1 MNQQH
6 EINIYLMYMHMGL
19 FDYDQYLIV
28 EDYILNVRSFILGL
42 LRVELSGLLVRWIR
56 ISGGVSGFGLGK
68 LKICVVG
75 LSVLLVVARF
85 QGQQL

>member
-6 EINIYLMYMHMGL
+6 EINIDLMYMRMGL

-28 EDYILNVRSFILGL
+28 EDYILNVRSFILSL
-42 LRVELSGLLVRWIR
+42 LRVELSDLFVRWIG
-56 ISGGVSGFGLGK
+56 ILGDVSEFGLGM

-75 LSVLLVVARF
+75 LSVLLVVTRF
-85 QGQQL
+85 QGQQ

>member
-6 EINIYLMYMHMGL
+6 EINIYLMYMRMGL

-28 EDYILNVRSFILGL
+28 EDYILNVRSFILSL
-42 LRVELSGLLVRWIR
+42 LKVELSDLLVRWIE
-56 ISGGVSGFGLGK
+56 ILGDVSGFGLGM

-75 LSVLLVVARF
+75 LSVLLVVTRF
-85 QGQQL
+85 QGQK

>member
-6 EINIYLMYMHMGL
+6 EINIDLMYMRMGL

-28 EDYILNVRSFILGL
+28 EDYILNVRSFILSL
-42 LRVELSGLLVRWIR
+42 LRVELSDLLVRWIR
-56 ISGGVSGFGLGK
+56 ILEDVLGFGLGM

-75 LSVLLVVARF
+75 LSVLLVVTRF
-85 QGQQL
+85 QGQQ

>member
-6 EINIYLMYMHMGL
+6 EINIDLMYMRMGL

-28 EDYILNVRSFILGL
+28 EDYILNVRFFILSL
-42 LRVELSGLLVRWIR
+42 LKVELSDLLVRWIR
-56 ISGGVSGFGLGK
+56 ILGDVLGFGLGM

-75 LSVLLVVARF
+75 LSVLLVVTNF
-85 QGQQL
+85 QGQQ